1 MQCQLSKAERNVLSS
16 DFCAQGKVLTLTRQ
30 GQIMCFLSRHLLYP
44 RKMSGMFK
52 PVDKKVGCFHC
63 LSTMTEAE
71 PPRGQLSSQN
81 FKRKI
86 NILYR
91 I

>member
-63 LSTMTEAE
+63 LSTMK
-71 PPRGQLSSQN
+71 SSGHR
-81 FKRKI
+81 RKVI
-86 NILYR
+86 GKGNGKLM
-91 I
+91 